1 MLRRARESYFY
12 GGQLIAKGDEIEMP
26 EGATRIRLKVPCFFN
41 NHRHDQGDV
50 IELPKDVA
58 GPHKSRA
65 VSQDKIDYGTDPS
78 IDANRILGEVALDPQ
93 FDVIEHDDVEEE
105 KPEGDGDAPA
115 GLLEKPDAEKSAA
128 ADEVIHPADQSS

>member
-1 MLRRARESYFY
+1 MLRRAGESYSY
-12 GGQLIAKGDEIEMP
+12 GGQLIKKGDEVEMA

-50 IELPKDVA
+50 IELPEGIA

-65 VSQDKIDYGTDPS
+65 VTQDKIDYGTDPS
-78 IDANRILGEVALDPQ
+78 IDANRILGEVALDPL
-93 FDVIEHDDVEEE
+93 FDVIEHDEIKDE
-105 KPEGDGDAPA
+105 KSEGDGDAPA

-128 ADEVIHPADQSS
+128 ADEVIHPADQST